1 MPLLFS
7 SVLFT
12 LTYCSLADLI
22 ADTCKKTEYLDF
34 CISTLRSNPDS
45 KAADVEG
52 LVRMILKVAFARPN
66 ATLNQVNDLLRK
78 TEDRGL
84 KQSLAICVSLYGDAV
99 NFDIPRAIQSVGKDN
114 FTARTGT
121 NALF

>member
-1 MPLLFS
+1 MHLSVRGMPLLFS

-52 LVRMILKVAFARPN
+52 L
-66 ATLNQVNDLLRK
+66 VNDLLRK

>member
-1 MPLLFS
+1 MPRLFC

-12 LTYCSLADLI
+12 LTYCSRANLI
-22 ADTCKKTEYLDF
+22 ADTCKKTKYPDF

-52 LVRMILKVAFARPN
+52 LVRIILKVAFARAN
-66 ATLNQVNDLLRK
+66 ATLNQINDLLRK

-84 KQSLAICVSLYGDAV
+84 KQSLAICVSLYEDAV
-99 NFDIPRAIQSVGKDN
+99 NYDIPRAIRSECGQG
-114 FTARTGT
+114 
-121 NALF
+121 